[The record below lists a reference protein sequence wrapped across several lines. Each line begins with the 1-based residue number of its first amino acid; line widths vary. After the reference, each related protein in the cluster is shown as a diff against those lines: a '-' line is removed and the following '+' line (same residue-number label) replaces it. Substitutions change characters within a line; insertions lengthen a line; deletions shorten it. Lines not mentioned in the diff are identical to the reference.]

1 LTLPSSDWIELL
13 RGLNAASAKYLI
25 VGAHALG
32 NYGAPRATGDLD
44 IWIDRSAENT
54 EIVYRVLAEFGAPLG
69 EVSAGDLQS
78 DDLVLAIGV
87 PPLRVDILTE
97 ASGITFADAW
107 RSRVEGFLGH
117 VPVHYIGRAE
127 LVANKRASGR
137 TKDLA
142 DIEALESGESSG

>member
-1 LTLPSSDWIELL
+1 LTSLSSDWIELL

-44 IWIDRSAENT
+44 IWIDRAPENAA
-54 EIVYRVLAEFGAPLG
+54 IVHRVLVEFGAPVG
-69 EVSAGDLQS
+69 ELSADELQS
-78 DDLVLAIGV
+78 DDLVFVFGV
-87 PPLRVDILTE
+87 PPLRVDILTD

-107 RSRVEGFLGH
+107 ESRVEGILGG
-117 VPVHYIGRAE
+117 VPVHYIGREALIE
-127 LVANKRASGR
+127 NKRATGR

-142 DIEALESGESSG
+142 DIEALGAEGP